1 MEKKL
6 PSKVNEVYLVYKSR
20 TKAKDR
26 PQIKDSQDAH
36 LILRENWSDQIEMQE
51 EFNVILLDRSNKV
64 LALSRMFKG
73 GTNATVVDLKLVFA
87 TAIKGRADSIILAHN
102 HPSGNLKPSTRDVEL
117 TKQFKAAGDLLEIK
131 VLDHLILSP
140 DGGYYSFAD
149 ECNM

>member
-1 MEKKL
+1 MDKKFS
-6 PSKVNEVYLVYKSR
+6 SKVNEVYLVYKSK

-26 PQIKDSQDAH
+26 PQIKDSQDAYH
-36 LILRENWSDQIEMQE
+36 LLKENWSDQIETVE
-51 EFNVILLDRSNKV
+51 EFSVLLLDRSNRV
-64 LALSRMFKG
+64 LGLSKMFKG

-87 TAIKGRADSIILAHN
+87 TAIKGRADSIILSHN